1 MALSFWWKPQLLFCV
16 RFPNAWWRHTGQ
28 GDQVDGAG
36 HGAEADRAGVR
47 PQGGARGWDHDGD
60 AEVFDVGEVS
70 AVHGADHQRAEIEE
84 EAGGKKQQDSET
96 VASVDTR

>member
-1 MALSFWWKPQLLFCV
+1 M
-16 RFPNAWWRHTGQ
+16 
-28 GDQVDGAG
+28 
-36 HGAEADRAGVR
+36 
-47 PQGGARGWDHDGD
+47 
-60 AEVFDVGEVS
+60 FDVGEVS